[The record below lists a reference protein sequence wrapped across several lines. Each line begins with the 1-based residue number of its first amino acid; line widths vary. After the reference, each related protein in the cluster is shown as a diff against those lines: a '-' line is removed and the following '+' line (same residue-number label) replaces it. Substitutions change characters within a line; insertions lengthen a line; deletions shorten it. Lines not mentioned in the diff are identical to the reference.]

1 MPSFRMFLAV
11 AVSAALALPA
21 GGLIGSARAQGKKLG
36 AYVGTVTLS
45 GTEFADGGTVI
56 FRATLKVNMPVTSA
70 NDRSVRAEVD
80 DVDKP
85 SATAL
90 ISQWDMT
97 GKNASPD
104 SDGKV
109 TSWKCSLAKPT
120 EVPMNGS
127 GALEVNLAK
136 KTHSM
141 FVALTSLRTI
151 PLKCVNSR
159 SGSHNQDRAVSLF
172 FGTSEPDVLP
182 WKELPFADAGRLA
195 ATYRLVPVSQMKGR
209 YGPVDLEWDLRLA
222 R

>member
-1 MPSFRMFLAV
+1 MPYLRMLLAL

-21 GGLIGSARAQGKKLG
+21 GDLIGSARAQGRKLG
-36 AYVGTVTLS
+36 AYVGTVTIS
-45 GTEFADGGTVI
+45 GTEFADGGAVV
-56 FRATLKVNMPVTSA
+56 FRASLKVDMPVTSA
-70 NDRSVRAEVD
+70 DDRSVRAEVD

-90 ISQWDMT
+90 ISQWDLT
-97 GKNASPD
+97 GKNSSAD
-104 SDGKV
+104 SDGRI

-141 FVALTSLRTI
+141 FVALTSLKTI

-159 SGSHNQDRAVSLF
+159 SGNYHQDRAVSLF

-182 WKELPFADAGRLA
+182 WKELPFADSGRLA
-195 ATYRLVPVSQMKGR
+195 AKYQLVPVSQMKGR
-209 YGPVDLEWDLRLA
+209 YSPVDLEWDLRLA